1 MSTISG
7 YADTLPLQTISSRAD
22 LKNKWFIFTNFYF
35 TAVTSKWWG
44 NKRMDYALYCPDGL
58 SNFPTNALP
67 HIFHSSYWESTDV
80 IAFMVR
86 QLGRMDPSVTLG
98 RDEKELA
105 SFNPGQPREKW
116 LRKRTSVKL
125 KVPIGSLVCWWW

>member
-1 MSTISG
+1 
-7 YADTLPLQTISSRAD
+7 
-22 LKNKWFIFTNFYF
+22 
-35 TAVTSKWWG
+35 
-44 NKRMDYALYCPDGL
+44 MDYALYCPDGL

-86 QLGRMDPSVTLG
+86 QLGRMDPTVSLG

-105 SFNPGQPREKW
+105 AFNPGQPREKW
-116 LRKRTSVKL
+116 LKKRTSVKL
-125 KVPIGSLVCWWW
+125 KVPIGSFVVVVVGVLVVRLCSLSLAGTIRGNLLLSSCGDVVPLSVLY

>member
-1 MSTISG
+1 
-7 YADTLPLQTISSRAD
+7 
-22 LKNKWFIFTNFYF
+22 
-35 TAVTSKWWG
+35 
-44 NKRMDYALYCPDGL
+44 MDYALYCPDGL

-125 KVPIGSLVCWWW
+125 KVQLVVLCDVGGRGACVVKGYMLSFSFRDYQG